1 MKRRLAVLSFTI
13 FAFAVPAVA
22 RVLSYAPYSNRTSLA
37 GFHDRN
43 TRHFVLIE
51 SVDDSNWWHEQQLV
65 LYDANGSKEPRVVYP
80 PDGGTAFIE
89 AAALYEPKSA
99 ASPLTSPTTTPMLFV
114 SARQQDGDLL
124 ALFSPDGGATWK
136 DLPDFRNR
144 YLAVTSESDFGGP
157 YVQGLANPL
166 RNGDDR
172 WPFIINV
179 PHDGVYAISATGEVA
194 LVHDGHAAVI
204 GQDRSGM
211 RLLLHTPTGIETVDL
226 NAVGGN
232 RKLLVTTTDNQAK
245 YSGWI
250 TADGSAYIQVS
261 HSLGRFLY
269 FHHDNQTQFVAGPYD
284 VTPPPLNSILSHPS
298 WGAPLRFFAVPTHDF
313 EGAWLLQRQSGR
325 PTTLS
330 RHTRGQGV
338 TQMWSDVSGP
348 EVEALIA
355 GNSGNTLLIQV
366 HRDRSVQ
373 LQRPFIDPALAIWRV
388 GDPMP
393 RQYDELYLNEEGNK
407 GFVHVDV
414 DKMAAGEP
422 FVFNS
427 GASRDNG
434 DVILSPAP
442 GGGGDV
448 IQEWGVVRASLRQH
462 LILPGVA
469 RLNGAFA
476 SRWLTDVTLYNP
488 QETAQDVD
496 VRFVSLGQEVQAAEL
511 QQKTVTLQPRE
522 IRFIP
527 DVLQALFA
535 ISDGGGALHFIP
547 SSGINVVGRT
557 YSHKGEGGGTFG
569 FGMQAI
575 DLFNAAGPR
584 FPVTFAGA
592 FPGLNFRTNV
602 LLTDTSGRGTEASL
616 GAFGVSGPIGASSKT
631 IDAPPGG
638 ILQFNG
644 IANTLNLF
652 SRDSGGLVIQPTR
665 GTAIATVVA
674 IDNRTNDPTYFPP
687 DLPASQQ
694 VRAIPV
700 IGHIDGANDS
710 HFRSDIYLFNPT
722 STTSTVTLE
731 AKQWDSP
738 TMNLASFTLLPRE
751 ARTITDALPTLFN
764 MTGLARLRYWSNTN
778 GDGVRVTS
786 RTYTVEE
793 SGATYGSLIPPLN
806 NFQIAASGDHLEIL
820 GVNGG
825 TGFRANLGL
834 VELSPSTTSGP
845 EASIRIRVLDQNLH
859 ELDSFSIKFP
869 RAGGMQIN
877 DIFGSRG
884 VAPPEAAMLIVE
896 VSDGLVGAYAT
907 LVDNITNDTTYLGAQ
922 LGAQPN

>member
-1 MKRRLAVLSFTI
+1 MKRVALLSFTI
-13 FAFAVPAVA
+13 LAFAVPAFA
-22 RVLSYAPYSNRTSLA
+22 RVLSYSPYSNRTSLT
-37 GFHDRN
+37 GFHERN

-51 SVDDSNWWHEQQLV
+51 SIDDSNAWRQHQLV
-65 LYDANGSKEPRVVYP
+65 LYDTTGSKEPRVVYP
-80 PDGGTAFIE
+80 SDGGTATIQ
-89 AAALYEPKSA
+89 AAALYEPKNTAGPLSGSA
-99 ASPLTSPTTTPMLFV
+99 VLLLVNVYYPDGTTHT
-114 SARQQDGDLL
+114 
-124 ALFSPDGGATWK
+124 LFSPDAGTTWK
-136 DLPDFRNR
+136 DLTELRNK
-144 YLAVTSESDFGGP
+144 YLAYTTENDLGGP
-157 YVQGLANPL
+157 SVQGLTNPV
-166 RNGDDR
+166 RSGNDQ
-172 WPFIINV
+172 WPFILNLYNQ
-179 PHDGVYAISATGEVA
+179 GVYAVSSAGLVA
-194 LVHDGHAAVI
+194 VVVNEPSTLVI
-204 GQDRSGM
+204 GQDRTGT
-211 RLLLHTPTGIETVDL
+211 RLLLRTATGIDSL
-226 NAVGGN
+226 DINAPGGN
-232 RKLLVTTTDNQAK
+232 RKTLVPVAPVAN

-250 TADGSAYIQVS
+250 TSDGAAYIQIN
-261 HSLGRFLY
+261 HGFGRFL
-269 FHHDNQTQFVAGPYD
+269 FLHQNNQTQFISGQYD
-284 VTPPPLNSILSHPS
+284 LTPPPLGETWSYSS
-298 WGAPLRFFAVPTHDF
+298 WSSYVRFFAVPTYDF
-313 EGAWLLQRQSGR
+313 EGAWLLQRESGK

-330 RHTRGQGV
+330 RHTRTQGL
-338 TQMWSDVSGP
+338 QKMWSDVAGP

-355 GNSGNTLLIQV
+355 GSSGNSLLIQV
-366 HRDRSVQ
+366 HRDRSVE

-388 GDPMP
+388 GEPLP
-393 RQYDELYLNEEGNK
+393 RHYDELYLNEEWNK

-414 DKMAAGEP
+414 EKMADGEP

-427 GASRDNG
+427 GAYQDNG
-434 DVILSPAP
+434 DIIISPAP
-442 GGGGDV
+442 AGGGDV

-462 LILPGVA
+462 LVLPGVA

-488 QETAQDVD
+488 LETAQDVD
-496 VRFVSLGQEVQAAEL
+496 VRFISLGQDVQAAEL
-511 QQKTVTLQPRE
+511 QQRTVTLQPRE

-527 DVLQALFA
+527 DVLFSLFE
-535 ISDGGGALHFIP
+535 ITDGGGALHFIP
-547 SSGINVVGRT
+547 ASGINVVGRT

-602 LLTDTSGRGTEASL
+602 LITDTSGRGTAATL
-616 GAFGVSGPIGASSKT
+616 GAFGVSGPIGASEKT

-644 IANTLNLF
+644 IGNTLNLF

-665 GTAIATVVA
+665 GTAITTVVA

-687 DLPASQQ
+687 DLPASSM

-700 IGHIDGANDS
+700 IGHVDGANGS

-731 AKQWDSP
+731 AKQWNTP
-738 TMNLASFTLLPRE
+738 LMKLASFTLLPRE
-751 ARTITDALPTLFN
+751 ARTITDALPALFN
-764 MTGLARLRYWSNTN
+764 MTGLARLRYWSNTS

-786 RTYTVEE
+786 RTYTAEE

-806 NFQIAASGDHLEIL
+806 NFQIGAAGDHLEIL
-820 GVNGG
+820 GANGG
-825 TGFRANLGL
+825 TGFRTNLGL
-834 VELSPSTTSGP
+834 VELSPSTQSGETSV
-845 EASIRIRVLDQNLH
+845 RVKVLDQNLH
-859 ELDSFSIKFP
+859 ELDSFSVTVP

-877 DIFGSRG
+877 DLFGSRG
-884 VAPPEAAMLIVE
+884 ITPPEAAMLIVE
-896 VSDGLVGAYAT
+896 VSNGGLIGAYAT